1 VALLRSKKRTVNKM
15 YMKRSIAVLIILAG
29 IWFTNCANAQLSLGA
44 KAGVT
49 YSSLFGS
56 GANEADTR
64 ASMGAGFFV
73 NMGFGLLALQP
84 ELLWVQKGAI
94 NINRDYNIEEDFDI
108 QYMEIPV
115 LFKVRLPLGKI
126 YPNAYIGPYYARQL
140 NGTYSISQLDY
151 GAAFVTQDLTYK
163 DDELGAIG
171 GVGLD
176 IVGKR
181 LFYTLD
187 ARYSRGLNTIV
198 KEGTYSEPEIRNGY
212 FQVSFG
218 LGIHF

>member
-1 VALLRSKKRTVNKM
+1 MRMKK
-15 YMKRSIAVLIILAG
+15 IILLCVMLAG
-29 IWFTNCANAQLSLGA
+29 TWFIQNTNAQITLGA

-56 GANEADTR
+56 GADEANTR
-64 ASMGAGFFV
+64 SNVAAGFFV

-84 ELLWVQKGAI
+84 ELLWMQKGAA
-94 NINRDYNIEEDFDI
+94 NINRDYNIEEDFKI
-108 QYMEIPV
+108 QYLEIPV
-115 LFKVRLPLGKI
+115 LFKVRIPLGKI

-140 NGTYSISQLDY
+140 NGTYSFSQLDY
-151 GAAFVTQDLTYK
+151 GAAVVTQDLEYK
-163 DDELGAIG
+163 DDEIGAVG

-176 IVGKR
+176 IVAKR
-181 LFYTLD
+181 LFYTVD

-198 KEGTYSEPEIRNGY
+198 KHGTYDEREIMNGY
-212 FQVSFG
+212 FMVSFG